1 MNAESAAKISS
12 AKTASVE
19 TPSGKGSGAEN
30 FPVGSILIARRLRPH
45 VATFYAFAR
54 AADDIADNP
63 DLEPQDKL
71 RRLQAFGTT
80 LKGETPPEGK
90 VAKAEQLRRSLAE
103 TEVPI
108 QHGLDLLEAFSRDA
122 VKPRTADWTDL
133 MSYCEVSANPVGRY
147 LLDLHGEDRA
157 GWPASDA
164 LCSALQVLNHLQD
177 CAKDYRQMDRV
188 YLPADWLADEG
199 ASLDDLTG
207 TTATP
212 GLRRVLDRC
221 LQATDSLLR
230 RADELAPNLKSA
242 RLALESAAITRLA
255 WRLSARL
262 WRQDP
267 VAQRVELSR
276 PALAGQATVG
286 AARELLRR
294 SLPGGHRP
302 ATADGSRRAP

>member
-1 MNAESAAKISS
+1 MISESS
-12 AKTASVE
+12 AKNAAAETSSVE
-19 TPSGKGSGAEN
+19 TPSGKGSDREN

-63 DLEPQDKL
+63 ALAPEDKL
-71 RRLQAFGTT
+71 RRLAAFGTT

-90 VAKAEQLRRSLAE
+90 VAKAERLRLSLAE
-103 TEVPI
+103 TDVPI
-108 QHGLDLLEAFSRDA
+108 RHGLDLLEAFSRDA
-122 VKPRTADWTDL
+122 VKPRTADWADL

-147 LLDLHGEDRA
+147 LLDLHGEDHA

-188 YLPADWLADEG
+188 YLPANWLTEEG
-199 ASLDDLTG
+199 ASLDDLTA
-207 TTATP
+207 TAATP

-221 LQATDSLLR
+221 LEATEALLR
-230 RADELAPNLKSA
+230 HADELAPSLKDT

-255 WRLSARL
+255 WKLCARL

-267 VAQRVELSR
+267 VALRVELSR
-276 PALAGQATVG
+276 PALAGQAAVG

-294 SLPGGHRP
+294 RLPGGHRP
-302 ATADGSRRAP
+302 TSAGESRHAP

>member
-1 MNAESAAKISS
+1 MDAETSNKMAAGRS
-12 AKTASVE
+12 SVE
-19 TPSGKGSGAEN
+19 TPSGKGSDAEN

-63 DLEPQDKL
+63 ALEPEDKL
-71 RRLQAFGTT
+71 RRLAAFATT
-80 LKGETPPEGK
+80 LKGETPPDGK
-90 VAKAEQLRRSLAE
+90 VAKAERLRRSLAE
-103 TEVPI
+103 TNVPI

-122 VKPRTADWTDL
+122 VKPRTADWADL

-177 CAKDYRQMDRV
+177 CAKDYRQLDRV
-188 YLPADWLADEG
+188 YLPADWLAAEG
-199 ASLDDLTG
+199 ASLDDLTKAE
-207 TTATP
+207 ATP

-221 LQATDSLLR
+221 LEATDALLR
-230 RADELAPNLKSA
+230 RADQLAPNLKDT
-242 RLALESAAITRLA
+242 RLALESASITRLA
-255 WRLSARL
+255 WKLSARL

-267 VAQRVELSR
+267 IAQRVELSR
-276 PALAGQATVG
+276 PALAGQAVAG

-294 SLPGGHRP
+294 SLPGSHRP
-302 ATADGSRRAP
+302 APAGESRRAP